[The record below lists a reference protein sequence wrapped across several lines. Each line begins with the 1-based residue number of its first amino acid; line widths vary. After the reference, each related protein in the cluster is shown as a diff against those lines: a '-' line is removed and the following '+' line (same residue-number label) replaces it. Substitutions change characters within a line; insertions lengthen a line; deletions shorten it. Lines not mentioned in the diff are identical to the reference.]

1 MPIMFYGDDDDSD
14 EQRYKFEMRGEN
26 ELIIIGIN
34 PSTARGVSKNFSQW
48 TDDQTIRKAKGFV
61 TRSISAL
68 NKFNGFLMLN
78 VCAQSAKKPEKLA
91 LVRDV
96 VLHNKNLD
104 KIKKYLE
111 GKNGISVLLSYGDL
125 IFERAYLKQNLREI
139 IAELQKHAEWYK
151 MLREKYPT
159 VTEDKVSGILQAE
172 IGEVF
177 KTVLVHAGVYKRDA
191 EGMAAFDKFM
201 QAVSEDE

>member
-48 TDDQTIRKAKGFV
+48 ADDQTIRKAKGFV

-139 IAELQKHAEWYK
+139 IAELQKHNATFYRLGK
-151 MLREKYPT
+151 PT
-159 VTEDKVSGILQAE
+159 NKGNPRHLLYLSYATPLVEIKDKELELIL
-172 IGEVF
+172 
-177 KTVLVHAGVYKRDA
+177 K
-191 EGMAAFDKFM
+191 
-201 QAVSEDE
+201 